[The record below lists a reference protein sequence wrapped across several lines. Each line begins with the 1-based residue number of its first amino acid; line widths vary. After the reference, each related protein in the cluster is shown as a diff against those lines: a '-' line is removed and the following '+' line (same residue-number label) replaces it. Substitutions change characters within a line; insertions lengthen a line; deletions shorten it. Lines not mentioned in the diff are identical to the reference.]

1 MVSST
6 ASSLIV
12 LFIIFTSFKFAS
24 LTRYAPSVR
33 DIFAPQMRYC
43 IAVRNSDMFAYGER
57 GGKYALYKSSRRAVR
72 GISLAVR
79 QISQAVLISQIRED
93 LYRFSLSASSDK
105 LNFPRGWRG
114 QNECHLSTS
123 VLGNISTSLLALS
136 VYGNISNLSQEC
148 IPYF

>member
-1 MVSST
+1 MLSQREVISIVSST

-12 LFIIFTSFKFAS
+12 LFIIFTYFKFAS

-43 IAVRNSDMFAYGER
+43 FAVRNSDIFAFGEC
-57 GGKYALYKSSRRAVR
+57 GGKYATYKSSRRAVR

-105 LNFPRGWRG
+105 LNFP
-114 QNECHLSTS
+114 H
-123 VLGNISTSLLALS
+123 ALS
-136 VYGNISNLSQEC
+136 QGTSRTDKYLRVYNLN
-148 IPYF
+148 Y